1 MSKIKTY
8 QVFPKVPPRLSFLEK
23 LIRNLWWCWRLDAIE
38 LFRRVDP
45 RMWERSGRNPIVF
58 STLISQD
65 RMQALAQDEGF
76 LAHIDR
82 VQQQFEEEILAPVDY
97 ADTFYRKKGA
107 VAYFSMEF
115 GVHESL
121 PLVSG
126 GLGVLSGD
134 HLKASS
140 DVGIPM
146 VAIGL
151 MYRKGYF
158 HQYLDHEGWQQEE
171 YPETD
176 IYHLPV
182 MRAKDASGKEMRISV
197 TGPSG
202 EISAQVWVV
211 MIGRIPLYLIDT
223 NIPENTPEKRE
234 LTSRLYAGESETRLA
249 QEILLGIGGMRVLES
264 MNQTPAVIHLNEGH
278 CTFACIERAAQIMES
293 ANIDL
298 QTALEI
304 LPRTTVFTT
313 HTPVAAGHDEFTVEQ
328 VKPYLQPFASRLGT
342 DVESIIAMGQMGNIY
357 NPHGKFSMA
366 LLGLIFSQYCNGVSK
381 LHGEV
386 ARSMWAH
393 AWPSRPV
400 EEVPITHVTNG
411 IHIASWI
418 SIENYLLF
426 ERYLGPEWY
435 RNIHMD
441 KEMAGRID
449 QIYDEELWRAREMSR
464 SRLVRSCRSMM
475 VKQYGRRNA
484 PKAVMEQA
492 ENVLDPE
499 VLTIGFARRFATYK
513 RAYLLF
519 MDRERLEA
527 MLKSTKNPI
536 QLVFAGKAH
545 PRDNEGKELIKQ
557 VIQFA
562 KHADVR
568 HRIIFLEDYDI
579 NIGRHLVQG
588 VDVWL
593 NTPRRPYEAC
603 GTSGIK
609 AAVNGVLN
617 LSILDGWW
625 VEGYAEDRGWRIG
638 NGEQYEDW
646 SYQDAVE
653 SRALYNVLEND
664 VIPAFYD
671 KKSGDT
677 PERWVAMMKESM
689 KMALVDF
696 SAHLMVQNYEQ
707 KFYIPAAMN
716 YYSLMESHAEKAGH
730 LLHQRKRLEKAWP
743 HVRIYPPESN
753 LTIPFRVGDTFTV
766 TAEVELGDLSP
777 EEVEVELYYGRVK
790 SIEEIGDSKAARMS
804 VAENRDNGRYLY
816 SCQVVCKAAG
826 RFGFTG
832 RVMPKGDDYLRN
844 TPGFLTWAQG

>member
-8 QVFPKVPPRLSFLEK
+8 QVFPKVPESLTFLET
-23 LIRNLWWCWRLDAIE
+23 LMRNLWWCWRLDAIE
-38 LFRRVDP
+38 LFRRIDP

-65 RMQALAQDEGF
+65 RMEAIAQDEGF
-76 LAHIDR
+76 LAHLER
-82 VQQQFEEEILAPVDY
+82 VKNQFEEEIQSPIDY
-97 ADTFYRKKGA
+97 SETPYQKAGA
-107 VAYFSMEF
+107 VAYFSMEY
-115 GVHESL
+115 GIHESV

-134 HLKASS
+134 HLKATS

-146 VAIGL
+146 VGIGL
-151 MYRKGYF
+151 LYRKGYF

-182 MRAKDASGKEMRISV
+182 RRAKDASGNEMRISV
-197 TGPSG
+197 SGPQG
-202 EISAQVWVV
+202 DIYAQVWVIRV
-211 MIGRIPLYLIDT
+211 GRVALYLMDT
-223 NIPENTPEKRE
+223 NVPENSPEKRE

-249 QEILLGIGGMRVLES
+249 QEILLGIGGMRVLET
-264 MNQTPAVIHLNEGH
+264 MNLVPAVIHLNEGH
-278 CTFACIERAAQIMES
+278 CTFALIERLAQLMES
-293 ANIDL
+293 HQLDYK
-298 QTALEI
+298 TALEI
-304 LPRTTVFTT
+304 LSRSSVFTT
-313 HTPVAAGHDEFTVEQ
+313 HTPVPAGHDEFTVDE
-328 VKPYLQPFASRLGT
+328 VKPYLQSFVARLGMDMET
-342 DVESIIAMGQMGNIY
+342 LVAMGQMENKY

-366 LLGLIFSQYCNGVSK
+366 VLGLMFSQFCNGVSR
-381 LHGEV
+381 LHGKV
-386 ARSMWAH
+386 ARDMWAF
-393 AWPSRPV
+393 AWPTRPV
-400 EEVPITHVTNG
+400 SEVPIAHVTNG
-411 IHIASWI
+411 IHISSWI
-418 SIENYLLF
+418 CIENNLLF

-435 RNIHMD
+435 RNISID
-441 KEMAGRID
+441 EEMASRID

-464 SRLVRSCRSMM
+464 SRLVRRCRSLM

-484 PKAVMEQA
+484 PKAIMKDA
-492 ENVLDPE
+492 ETVLDPE

-527 MLKSTKNPI
+527 LLTSTKHPI
-536 QLVFAGKAH
+536 QIVFAGKAH

-557 VIQFA
+557 VVQFA
-562 KHADVR
+562 KRQDVR

-625 VEGYAEDRGWRIG
+625 DEGYSEDRGWRIG

-653 SRALYNVLEND
+653 SRALYNILEND
-664 VIPAFYD
+664 VIPTFYER
-671 KKSGDT
+671 KTGDT
-677 PERWVAMMKESM
+677 PERWVAMMKNSM
-689 KMALVDF
+689 KMALTDF

-707 KFYIPAAMN
+707 KFYIPAARN
-716 YYSLMESHAEKAGH
+716 YYNLVADNATVAKQLHKQH
-730 LLHQRKRLEKAWP
+730 LRLQQAWP
-743 HVRIYPPESN
+743 GVRIHPPESN
-753 LTIPFRVGDTFTV
+753 LNIPFRVGETFSV
-766 TAEVELGDLSP
+766 SARVALGELSP
-777 EEVEVELYYGRVK
+777 DEVVVELYYGRVK
-790 SIEEIGDSKAARMS
+790 SIDEIQDSDIVKMS
-804 VAENRDNGRYLY
+804 VSEDHGKGEYLY
-816 SCQVVCKAAG
+816 SCEVPCKIAG
-826 RFGFTG
+826 RFGFTA
-832 RVMPKGDDYLRN
+832 RVMPKGDDYLKH
-844 TPGFLTWAQG
+844 TPGFLTWA

>member
-8 QVFPKVPPRLSFLEK
+8 QVFPKVPQRSAFMEK
-23 LIRNLWWCWRLDAIE
+23 LIRNLWWSWRLDAIE

-58 STLISQD
+58 STMISQD
-65 RMQALAQDEGF
+65 RMEELSRDEGF
-76 LAHIDR
+76 LAHLDR
-82 VQQQFEEEILAPVDY
+82 MQNQFEEEIQSPIDY
-97 ADTFYRKKGA
+97 SDTFYREKGS

-134 HLKASS
+134 HLKAAS
-140 DVGIPM
+140 DVGIPL

-151 MYRKGYF
+151 LYRKGYF

-176 IYHLPV
+176 IYHLPA
-182 MRAKDASGKEMRISV
+182 MRAKDAAGKELRISV

-202 EISAQVWVV
+202 EIQAQVWVIMV
-211 MIGRIPLYLIDT
+211 GRVPLYLLDT
-223 NIPENTPEKRE
+223 NIPENSPDKRE
-234 LTSRLYAGESETRLA
+234 LTSRLYPGESETRLA
-249 QEILLGIGGMRVLES
+249 QEILLGVGGMRVLDA
-264 MNQTPAVIHLNEGH
+264 MNHVPGVIHLNEGH
-278 CTFACIERAAQIMES
+278 CTFALLERTAQIMEKES
-293 ANIDL
+293 IDL
-298 QTALEI
+298 DTAMEI
-304 LPRTTVFTT
+304 MPRSTLFTT

-328 VKPYLQPFASRLGT
+328 VRPYLYPYAQRLGT
-342 DVESIIAMGQMGNIY
+342 DIESVIAMGQTGNRY
-357 NPHGKFSMA
+357 DPHGKFCMA
-366 LLGLIFSQYCNGVSK
+366 LLGLMYAQYVNGVSQ

-393 AWPSRPV
+393 AWPTRPV
-400 EEVPITHVTNG
+400 EEVPISHVTNG
-411 IHIASWI
+411 IHISSWI
-418 SIENYLLF
+418 SIENHLLF

-441 KEMAGRID
+441 DNAASRID

-464 SRLVRSCRSMM
+464 SRLVRHCRSLM

-527 MLKSTKNPI
+527 MLTSSKHPI
-536 QLVFAGKAH
+536 QIVMAGKAH
-545 PRDNEGKELIKQ
+545 PKDQEGKGLIKQ
-557 VIQFA
+557 VVQFA
-562 KHADVR
+562 KHANVR
-568 HRIIFLEDYDI
+568 HRIIFIEDYDI

-617 LSILDGWW
+617 LSVLDGWW
-625 VEGYAEDRGWRIG
+625 VEGYREDRGWRIG
-638 NGEQYEDW
+638 NGESYEDW

-653 SRALYNVLEND
+653 SRALYNLLEND

-671 KKSGDT
+671 KRSGDT
-677 PERWVAMMKESM
+677 PERWVAMMKESI

-707 KFYIPAAMN
+707 KFYIPAVMN
-716 YYSLMESHAEKAGH
+716 YYQLTADNAKEAKT
-730 LLHQRKRLEKAWP
+730 LLAQRRRLESAWP
-743 HVRIYPPESN
+743 NIRVHPPESN
-753 LTIPFRVGDTFTV
+753 LAVPFRVGETFTV
-766 TAEVELGDLSP
+766 TAEVELGELSP
-777 EEVEVELYYGRVK
+777 DEVRVELYYGTVR
-790 SIEEIGDSKAARMS
+790 SLGEIAESEVASMHVAKDHGDGNYR
-804 VAENRDNGRYLY
+804 Y
-816 SCQVVCKAAG
+816 SCDILCKKAG
-826 RFGFTG
+826 RFGFTA
-832 RVMPKGDDYLRN
+832 RVMPKGDDYLRYS
-844 TPGFLTWAQG
+844 PDLLTWA

>member
-8 QVFPKVPPRLSFLEK
+8 QVFPKVPKRLSFLEK
-23 LIRNLWWCWRLDAIE
+23 LIRNMWWCYRLDAIE

-58 STLISQD
+58 STLISQE
-65 RMQALAQDEGF
+65 RMESLTQDEGF

-82 VQQQFEEEILAPVDY
+82 VQQQFEEETQSPIDY
-97 ADTFYRKKGA
+97 ADTFYREKGA

-115 GVHESL
+115 GIHESL

-134 HLKASS
+134 HLKAAS

-146 VAIGL
+146 VALGL
-151 MYRKGYF
+151 LYRKGYF

-182 MRAKDASGKEMRISV
+182 MRAKDGAGKEMRISV
-197 TGPSG
+197 TGPHG
-202 EISAQVWVV
+202 EIKAQVWVIMV
-211 MIGRIPLYLIDT
+211 GRVPLYLLDT
-223 NIPENTPEKRE
+223 NIPENVREKRE
-234 LTSRLYAGESETRLA
+234 LTARLYPGESETRLA
-249 QEILLGIGGMRVLES
+249 QEILLGVGGMRVLEA
-264 MNQTPAVIHLNEGH
+264 MNQTPSVIHLNEGH
-278 CTFACIERAAQIMES
+278 CTFACIERTAQIMEKYGV
-293 ANIDL
+293 DL

-304 LPRTTVFTT
+304 LPRSTVFTT

-328 VKPYLQPFASRLGT
+328 VKPYLEPFAVRLGT
-342 DVESIIAMGQMGNIY
+342 DVESIIAMGQMEKRY
-357 NPHGKFSMA
+357 NPNGKFSMA
-366 LLGLIFSQYCNGVSK
+366 ILGLMLAQYCNGVSK

-386 ARSMWAH
+386 ARSMWAY
-393 AWPSRPV
+393 AWPTRPV
-400 EEVPITHVTNG
+400 GEVPITHITNG
-411 IHIASWI
+411 IHISSWI

-426 ERYLGPEWY
+426 ERYLGPGWY
-435 RNIHMD
+435 RSTYID
-441 KEMAGRID
+441 EAMASRVD

-464 SRLVRSCRSMM
+464 SRLVRNCRSLM

-492 ENVLDPE
+492 ENVLNPE
-499 VLTIGFARRFATYK
+499 ILTIGFARRFATYK

-527 MLKSTKNPI
+527 MLKSTKHPI

-545 PRDNEGKELIKQ
+545 PKDNEGKELIKQ

-562 KHADVR
+562 KRADIR
-568 HRIIFLEDYDI
+568 QRIIFLEDYDI

-617 LSILDGWW
+617 LSVLDGWW
-625 VEGYAEDRGWRIG
+625 VEGYNEDRGWRIG

-664 VIPAFYD
+664 VIPSFYE
-671 KKSGDT
+671 KKSSDI
-677 PERWVAMMKESM
+677 PERWVSMMKESM
-689 KMALVDF
+689 KMALLHF
-696 SAHLMVQNYEQ
+696 TANLMVQTYEQ

-716 YYSLMESHAEKAGH
+716 YYHLVEKNAERAMQ
-730 LLHQRKRLEKAWP
+730 LFHQRQRLEKAWP
-743 HVRIYPPESN
+743 HVRVHPPESD
-753 LTIPFRVGDTFTV
+753 LSLPFRVGDTFTV
-766 TAEVELGDLSP
+766 SAEVELGDLSP
-777 EEVEVELYYGRVK
+777 DEVEVELFYGRVK
-790 SIEEIGDSKAARMS
+790 SVEEISDNAVARMS
-804 VAENRDNGRYLY
+804 VAENRDKGRYLY
-816 SCQVVCKAAG
+816 SCQIVCKNAG
-826 RFGFTG
+826 RFGFTA
-832 RVMPKGDDYLRN
+832 RVMPKGDEYLRN
-844 TPGFLTWAQG
+844 TPGFLTWA

>member
-1 MSKIKTY
+1 MSKVKTY
-8 QVFPKVPPRLSFLEK
+8 QVFPNVPKRSSFLEK
-23 LIRNLWWCWRLDAIE
+23 LIRNMWWCWRLDAIE

-45 RMWERSGRNPIVF
+45 RLWEQSGRNPIVF
-58 STLISQD
+58 STLISQE
-65 RMQALAQDEGF
+65 RMESLAKDDGF
-76 LAHIDR
+76 LAHLDR
-82 VQQQFEEEILAPVDY
+82 VQKQFEEEIQSPMDY
-97 ADTFYRKKGA
+97 ADTFYREEGA

-115 GVHESL
+115 GIHESL

-126 GLGVLSGD
+126 GLGVLAGD

-151 MYRKGYF
+151 LYRKGYF
-158 HQYLDHEGWQQEE
+158 HQYQDHEGWQQEE

-197 TGPSG
+197 DGPHG
-202 EISAQVWVV
+202 KIRAQVWVV
-211 MIGRIPLYLIDT
+211 MVGRVPLYLLDT
-223 NIPENTPEKRE
+223 NIPENSPENRE
-234 LTSRLYAGESETRLA
+234 LTSRLYAGESDTRLA
-249 QEILLGIGGMRVLES
+249 QEILLGVGGMRVLEA
-264 MNQTPAVIHLNEGH
+264 MEKVPAVIHLNEGH

-293 ANIDL
+293 VNVDL
-298 QTALEI
+298 DTALEI
-304 LPRTTVFTT
+304 LPRSTVFTT
-313 HTPVAAGHDEFTVEQ
+313 HTPVAAGHDEFTVQQ
-328 VKPYLQPFASRLGT
+328 VRPYLEPFAKRLGT
-342 DVESIIAMGQMGNIY
+342 DVESVIAMGQMENRY
-357 NPHGKFSMA
+357 NPSGKFCMA
-366 LLGLIFSQYCNGVSK
+366 VLGLMFAQYCNGVSR

-386 ARSMWAH
+386 ARGMWAH
-393 AWPSRPV
+393 AWPTRPV
-400 EEVPITHVTNG
+400 EEVPISHVTNG
-411 IHIASWI
+411 IHISSWI
-418 SIENYLLF
+418 SIENHLLF

-435 RNIHMD
+435 RNTNID
-441 KEMAGRID
+441 QDLASRID

-464 SRLVRSCRSMM
+464 SRLVRHCRSLM

-484 PKAVMEQA
+484 PKAIMEQA

-513 RAYLLF
+513 RAYLLL
-519 MDRERLEA
+519 MDRDRLEA
-527 MLKSTKNPI
+527 LLKSAKQPI
-536 QLVFAGKAH
+536 QIVFAGKAH

-557 VIQFA
+557 VVQFA
-562 KHADVR
+562 KSRDVR

-617 LSILDGWW
+617 LSVLDGWW
-625 VEGYAEDRGWRIG
+625 VEGYSPDNGWRIG

-653 SRALYNVLEND
+653 SRALYNILEND
-664 VIPAFYD
+664 VIPAFYE

-677 PERWVAMMKESM
+677 PERWVAMMKESI
-689 KMALVDF
+689 KTALVHF

-707 KFYIPAAMN
+707 KFYINAARN
-716 YYSLMESHAEKAGH
+716 YYDLTENGADTAKQFLE
-730 LLHQRKRLEKAWP
+730 QRRRLEKAWP
-743 HVRIYPPESN
+743 AVRVHPPEGG
-753 LTIPFRVGDTFTV
+753 LHLPFRVGETFTV
-766 TAEVELGDLSP
+766 TTEAELGDLSP
-777 EEVEVELYYGRVK
+777 EEVQVELYCGRVK
-790 SIEEIGDSKAARMS
+790 SIEQITDSTAIKMS
-804 VAENRDNGRYLY
+804 VVEDKGGGRYVY
-816 SCQVVCKAAG
+816 SCEVPCKSAG
-826 RFGFTG
+826 RFGFTA
-832 RVMPKGDDYLRN
+832 RVIPRGDDYLRH
-844 TPGFLTWAQG
+844 TPGFLTWA

>member
-8 QVFPKVPPRLSFLEK
+8 QVFPKVPQRSMFMEK
-23 LIRNLWWCWRLDAIE
+23 LTRNLWWSWRLDAIE

-58 STLISQD
+58 STLVSQD
-65 RMQALAQDEGF
+65 RMEEVAKDDGF
-76 LAHIDR
+76 LAHLDR
-82 VQQQFEEEILAPVDY
+82 VQNQFEEEIQSPVDY
-97 ADTFYRKKGA
+97 SETFYREKGA

-134 HLKASS
+134 HLKAAS
-140 DVGIPM
+140 DVGIPL

-151 MYRKGYF
+151 LYRNGYF

-182 MRAKDASGKEMRISV
+182 MRARDAAGNEMRISV

-202 EISAQVWVV
+202 EIHAQVWVIMV
-211 MIGRIPLYLIDT
+211 GRVPLYLLDT
-223 NIPENTPEKRE
+223 NIPENSPDNRE
-234 LTSRLYAGESETRLA
+234 LTARLYPGETETRLA
-249 QEILLGIGGMRVLES
+249 QEILLGVGGMRVLEA
-264 MNQTPAVIHLNEGH
+264 MGQVPGVIHLNEGH
-278 CTFACIERAAQIMES
+278 CTFALLERTAQIME
-293 ANIDL
+293 NERIDL
-298 QTALEI
+298 DTAMEI
-304 LPRTTVFTT
+304 LPRSTLFTT
-313 HTPVAAGHDEFTVEQ
+313 HTPVAAGHDEFTVDQ
-328 VKPYLQPFASRLGT
+328 VRPYLTPFAERLGT
-342 DVESIIAMGQMGNIY
+342 DIESVIAMGQAGNRY
-357 NPHGKFSMA
+357 DPHAKFSMA
-366 LLGLIFSQYCNGVSK
+366 LLGLMYAQYVNGVSK

-393 AWPSRPV
+393 AWPTRPV
-400 EEVPITHVTNG
+400 EEIPISHVTNG
-411 IHIASWI
+411 IHISSWI
-418 SIENYLLF
+418 SIENHLLF
-426 ERYLGPEWY
+426 ERYLGPGWY

-441 KEMAGRID
+441 ENTASRID

-464 SRLVRSCRSMM
+464 SRLVRHCRSLM
-475 VKQYGRRNA
+475 VKQYGRRSA

-492 ENVLDPE
+492 ESVLDPE

-527 MLKSTKNPI
+527 MLTSSKHPI
-536 QLVFAGKAH
+536 QIVMAGKAH
-545 PRDNEGKELIKQ
+545 PKDQEGKGLIKQ
-557 VIQFA
+557 VVQFA
-562 KHADVR
+562 KHANVR

-617 LSILDGWW
+617 LSVLDGWW
-625 VEGYAEDRGWRIG
+625 VEGYREDRGWRIG
-638 NGEQYEDW
+638 NGESYEDW

-653 SRALYNVLEND
+653 SRALYNILEND

-689 KMALVDF
+689 KTALVHF

-707 KFYIPAAMN
+707 KFYIPAVMN
-716 YYSLMESHAEKAGH
+716 YYQLTADNAKEAKAR
-730 LLHQRKRLEKAWP
+730 LAQRRRLEKAWP
-743 HVRIYPPESN
+743 SIRVHPPESD
-753 LTIPFRVGDTFTV
+753 LAVPFRVGETFTV
-766 TAEVELGDLSP
+766 TAEVELGELSP
-777 EEVEVELYYGRVK
+777 DEVRVELYYGRVR
-790 SIEEIGDSKAARMS
+790 SLGEITESE
-804 VAENRDNGRYLY
+804 VASMQVAKDRGNGNYLY
-816 SCQVVCKAAG
+816 SCEILCKKAG
-826 RFGFTG
+826 RFGFTA
-832 RVMPKGDDYLRN
+832 RIMPKGDDYLRQS
-844 TPGFLTWAQG
+844 PGLLTWA